1 MIPPGV
7 TEKPL
12 DSSKTLS
19 TFPSEP
25 RIQVMKFNAILG
37 MMAGLAMGTGS
48 LLAVEPG
55 ADAPDFTLKSTE
67 GKEVS
72 LDDFEGK
79 LVVLEWI
86 NYDCPF
92 VKKHY
97 GSGNMPALQEK
108 YTGEDVVW
116 LSVNSSAE
124 GKQGYLPASELAARS
139 EKEGN
144 KASAI
149 LLDTD
154 GTVGKAYGASTTPHM
169 FVINKE
175 GKVAYAGGI
184 DDKPTTKAED
194 IESSNNYVAAALDA
208 LMAGDE
214 VATAKA
220 KPYGCSVKY

>member
-1 MIPPGV
+1 
-7 TEKPL
+7 
-12 DSSKTLS
+12 
-19 TFPSEP
+19 
-25 RIQVMKFNAILG
+25 MKFKAILG
-37 MMAGLAMGTGS
+37 MMAGLAMGAGN
-48 LLAVEPG
+48 LLAAEPG
-55 ADAPDFTLKSTE
+55 SEAPAFTLKSTE

-72 LDDFEGK
+72 LADYKGK

-116 LSVNSSAE
+116 LSINSSAE
-124 GKQGYLPASELAARS
+124 GKQGYLPASELGSRS

-144 KASAI
+144 KATAV

-154 GTVGKAYGASTTPHM
+154 GSVGKAYDASTTPHM
-169 FVINKE
+169 FVI
-175 GKVAYAGGI
+175 GKDGKIAYAGGI

-194 IESSNNYVAAALDA
+194 IAGSNNYVAAALDA
-208 LMAGDE
+208 LIAGDE